1 MTATNNMSR
10 LHTKSIVN
18 ALTYLTKHDKKIKH
32 YVARGI
38 SLKFRKRQFCFET
51 FINVVVNQQL
61 SDKASNTIRRRIYDL
76 LDDQVTPT
84 RFLETKVANLRKCGI
99 SNQKIQHLRS
109 IATVIQ
115 CDPKYFPRLRRQD
128 VEKCRQELLALKG
141 IGPWS
146 SSIITLFYI
155 GHPDVLVE
163 GDVTINKVLSR
174 LYGIEIGD
182 VSVRIHELTEHW
194 RPYRSVGC
202 MLCWHLYDNGMI

>member
-1 MTATNNMSR
+1 MVRRNDET
-10 LHTKSIVN
+10 
-18 ALTYLTKHDKKIKH
+18 IK
-32 YVARGI
+32 YGI
-38 SLKFRKRQFCFET
+38 SHLKKTDKNLHPFLLRVHCLKHKKRRLNFST

-84 RFLETKVANLRKCGI
+84 RFLETKVADLRKCGI

-115 CDPKYFPRLRRQD
+115 SDPKYFSRLRRQ
-128 VEKCRQELLALKG
+128 EAEESRQDLLALKG

-146 SSIITLFYI
+146 ASIITLFYI
-155 GHPDVLVE
+155 GHPNVLVE

-202 MLCWHLYDNGMI
+202 MLCWHIYDNGMI